1 MEQTKWAPN
10 VVLVDADYLDNVAF
24 DLTVN
29 FERMI
34 GRRIEQA
41 DLCHW
46 IDCIALDSGLRPG
59 DNEVQVHFL
68 HSKQRDGL
76 KYFKPSKFDADLNGL
91 SFKDNLG
98 HFSLFAFPVEEVVE
112 KDEFVVQS
120 LTMLADAK
128 EIKRLAVVADM
139 EVYGDRIRKI
149 CANTDGKEICLFAME
164 PQSGRG
170 FSQEILGYSL
180 MSALGIK
187 GEELR

>member
-1 MEQTKWAPN
+1 MEQTKWASN

-68 HSKQRDGL
+68 HSKQLDGL
-76 KYFKPSKFDADLNGL
+76 KYFNPSKFDADLNGL

-139 EVYGDRIRKI
+139 EAYGDRIRKI
-149 CANTDGKEICLFAME
+149 CANTEGKEICLFAME
-164 PQSGRG
+164 PQIGRG

>member
-76 KYFKPSKFDADLNGL
+76 KYFNPSKFDADLNGL

-98 HFSLFAFPVEEVVE
+98 YFSLFAFPVEEVVE

-139 EVYGDRIRKI
+139 EAYGDRIRKI
-149 CANTDGKEICLFAME
+149 CANTEGKEICLFAME

>member
-1 MEQTKWAPN
+1 M
-10 VVLVDADYLDNVAF
+10 
-24 DLTVN
+24 
-29 FERMI
+29 
-34 GRRIEQA
+34 
-41 DLCHW
+41 
-46 IDCIALDSGLRPG
+46 
-59 DNEVQVHFL
+59 

-76 KYFKPSKFDADLNGL
+76 KYFNPSKFDADLNGL

-139 EVYGDRIRKI
+139 EAYGDRIRKI
-149 CANTDGKEICLFAME
+149 CANTEGKEICLFAME
-164 PQSGRG
+164 PQIGCG

>member
-68 HSKQRDGL
+68 HSKQCDGL
-76 KYFKPSKFDADLNGL
+76 KYFNPSKFDADLNGL

-139 EVYGDRIRKI
+139 EAYGDRIRKI
-149 CANTDGKEICLFAME
+149 CANTEGKEICLFAME

>member
-76 KYFKPSKFDADLNGL
+76 KYFNPSKFDADLNGL

-98 HFSLFAFPVEEVVE
+98 HFSLFSFPVEEVVE

-139 EVYGDRIRKI
+139 EAYGDRIRKI
-149 CANTDGKEICLFAME
+149 CANTEGKEICLFAME

>member
-59 DNEVQVHFL
+59 DNEVQVHFCI
-68 HSKQRDGL
+68 
-76 KYFKPSKFDADLNGL
+76 
-91 SFKDNLG
+91 
-98 HFSLFAFPVEEVVE
+98 
-112 KDEFVVQS
+112 QS
-120 LTMLADAK
+120 S
-128 EIKRLAVVADM
+128 
-139 EVYGDRIRKI
+139 
-149 CANTDGKEICLFAME
+149 AMV
-164 PQSGRG
+164 
-170 FSQEILGYSL
+170 
-180 MSALGIK
+180 
-187 GEELR
+187 

>member
-10 VVLVDADYLDNVAF
+10 VVLVDADYLDDVAF

-76 KYFKPSKFDADLNGL
+76 KYFNPSKFDADLNGL

-139 EVYGDRIRKI
+139 EAYGDRIRKI
-149 CANTDGKEICLFAME
+149 CANTEGKEICLFAME

>member
-29 FERMI
+29 LERMI

-76 KYFKPSKFDADLNGL
+76 KYFNPSKFDADLNGL

-139 EVYGDRIRKI
+139 EAYGDRIRKI
-149 CANTDGKEICLFAME
+149 CANTEGKEICLFAME